1 MIRNARLEWGLSAP
15 VADFAAQ
22 LHQESGWRPDA
33 ISPAGAQGLAQF
45 MPATAD
51 WISQLIPM
59 LSSRE
64 PFNPAWAIRALVS
77 YDRWLW
83 QRVSAASDCE
93 RMAMTLSGYN
103 GGLGWVQRD
112 RRLASQ
118 KGLDSTRWFG
128 HVATVNAGRNAASWR
143 ENRHYP
149 QRILRELAPRYL
161 TWEAAVV
168 WHLVK
173 KLPWRGILLAIL
185 INAFLVGLYAMG
197 YRSGHDSAKRDGDT
211 ALSQLQSAFDAYKT
225 EQATLENAA
234 LRARARRYQEQV
246 AAGQRAEAGYLEQIA
261 QLESRNKQLQGQIN
275 DVTQRWIDEK
285 VRAIP
290 LSACLLAVSC
300 ASTTPHSDMTTHPS
314 TPVIQTQLPPLAP
327 ALAQRPGNLKPLTPG
342 YAIRVSPSVTFSPTS
357 STTQDNVVA
366 GGTR

>member
-1 MIRNARLEWGLSAP
+1 M
-15 VADFAAQ
+15 
-22 LHQESGWRPDA
+22 
-33 ISPAGAQGLAQF
+33 
-45 MPATAD
+45 
-51 WISQLIPM
+51 
-59 LSSRE
+59 
-64 PFNPAWAIRALVS
+64 
-77 YDRWLW
+77 
-83 QRVSAASDCE
+83 
-93 RMAMTLSGYN
+93 
-103 GGLGWVQRD
+103 
-112 RRLASQ
+112 
-118 KGLDSTRWFG
+118 
-128 HVATVNAGRNAASWR
+128 
-143 ENRHYP
+143 
-149 QRILRELAPRYL
+149 
-161 TWEAAVV
+161 

-211 ALSQLQSAFDAYKT
+211 ALSQLQSAFDTYKT

-234 LRARARRYQEQV
+234 LRAWARRYQEQV

-285 VRAIP
+285 GKSHPIECVFTRGFVRQYNAA
-290 LSACLLAVSC
+290 LGYDN
-300 ASTTPHSDMTTHPS
+300 ASVDP
-314 TPVIQTQLPPLAP
+314 IQTQLPPLAP